1 MKLTFW
7 GTRGSV
13 PCFSAEKVRFG
24 TNTSCLEMRL
34 PGKQRIVF
42 DAGTGVILLGDYLQ
56 RSGSLDHEV
65 LHLFFSHF
73 HWDHINGLPFFKPA
87 YRKGTCMEIYGRP
100 GVDAVYTAQLTAPFS
115 PIPLEALTAQIHFNT
130 LKAPVKIG
138 SATIQPYEQNHPQ
151 GCFGYVVR
159 ANGKKIVYATDTEP
173 DNGPLDEVL
182 LENAQGANLLI
193 MDSNNSLDEARER
206 KGWGHSTWRDC
217 VRTANEAGV
226 ERLVLFHH
234 DAHHNDEAISR
245 KENIAQREFPETV
258 CAYDG
263 LKITL

>member
-13 PCFSAEKVRFG
+13 ACFSAEKVRFG
-24 TNTSCLEMRL
+24 TNTSCLELRL
-34 PGKQRIVF
+34 PGKQRVIF
-42 DAGTGVILLGDYLQ
+42 DAGTGIILLGEYLH
-56 RSGSLDHEV
+56 RSGSLEHEV

-100 GVDAVYTAQLTAPFS
+100 GVDSVFTAQLMTPFS

-138 SATIQPYEQNHPQ
+138 AANIQPFELNHPQ
-151 GCFGYVVR
+151 GCLGYVVKV
-159 ANGKKIVYATDTEP
+159 NGKKLVYATDTEP
-173 DNGPLDEVL
+173 DNGELDGIL
-182 LENAQGANLLI
+182 LEKIQGADLLI

-217 VRTANEAGV
+217 VRIAKEAGV
-226 ERLVLFHH
+226 GRLVLFHH

-245 KENIAQREFPETV
+245 KEILAQKEFRETV

-263 LKITL
+263 LKITI